1 MFGFAA
7 VSETPFSAE
16 LTKYTIGVD
25 LPAVSAGSALNSP
38 QFSGGV
44 NLPALT
50 GVSATLTNAALDIN
64 GKANITTANVAST
77 TSIAAL
83 TLTGKANVTHPS
95 LLGTFTANVPSIQG
109 KANKNLPSQTAIST
123 AVFGDSTVVD
133 THNYT
138 VTVANS
144 GSGNKFY
151 IDGVE
156 AAELTLVRGLT
167 YVFDVSDY
175 SNSGHPFRFRDASD
189 NLISTG
195 VTVSGTA
202 GQSGATVTY
211 VVPTSGTQPAKY
223 YCTVHGNGMGNTI
236 NTVGSTTTFVV
247 TVVNEGGNKFAFNYA
262 QNGVA
267 APTLQLVQGTTYT
280 FDVSDSSNSG
290 HPLAFKSGNNSY
302 TTGVTSSGTP
312 GQSGASVTFAVPSGA
327 PNIGLRYYCT
337 SHGNGMGN
345 TITTSGVPV
354 SLTAQ
359 GKATHTPTSV
369 SAVIDKVVPSITGL
383 AFFTLPDVNATIAQN
398 LDDPTGVV
406 FPFEDFAFNFSRERT
421 VTIIAAPTIGNRT
434 VYIPAENRTVTI
446 SPVRTDNVVYII
458 N

>member
-50 GVSATLTNAALDIN
+50 GVSATLTNATLDIN
-64 GKANITTANVAST
+64 GKANITTANVSST

-109 KANKNLPSQTAIST
+109 KANKNLPSQTAMSS
-123 AVFGDSTVVD
+123 AVFGDTAQPAG
-133 THNYT
+133 HNYT
-138 VTVANS
+138 VTVYNS
-144 GSGNKFY
+144 GSGNKYY

-156 AAELTLVRGLT
+156 AAALTLTRGLT
-167 YVFDVSDY
+167 YVFDVSDS
-175 SNSGHPFRFRDASD
+175 SNSGHPFRFKDSAG
-189 NLISTG
+189 NTLTAGITI
-195 VTVSGTA
+195 SGTA
-202 GQSGATVTY
+202 GSSGAKVTY
-211 VVPTSGTQPAKY
+211 VVPTTGTQPARY
-223 YCTVHGNGMGNTI
+223 YCTIHGNSMGNTI
-236 NTVGSTTTFVV
+236 ATVGSSLSFVV
-247 TVVNEGGNKFAFNYA
+247 TVVNSGGNKFAL
-262 QNGVA
+262 NGIT
-267 APTLQLVQGTTYT
+267 APTLQLVRGTTYT
-280 FDVSDSSNSG
+280 FDLSDSSVSG

-312 GQSGASVTFAVPSGA
+312 GQSGASVTFAVPSNA

-337 SHGNGMGN
+337 VHGNGMGN
-345 TITTSGVPV
+345 TITTSGTPIA
-354 SLTAQ
+354 LTAQ
-359 GKATHTPTSV
+359 GQATHTPTSV

-383 AFFTLPDVNATIAQN
+383 AFFTLPDVNAALEQN
-398 LDDPTGVV
+398 LDDPTGVL
-406 FPFEDFAFNFSRERT
+406 FPFEDFAFNFSRERM
-421 VTIIAAPTIGNRT
+421 VTIIAPTIGNRT

-446 SPVRTDNVVYII
+446 SPVRRDNVVYIL

>member
-16 LTKYTIGVD
+16 LTKYTIGVV
-25 LPAVSAGSALNSP
+25 PASVSAASALNAP

-50 GVSATLTNAALDIN
+50 GVSATLTNATLDIN
-64 GKANITTANVAST
+64 GKANITTANVSST

-83 TLTGKANVTHPS
+83 TLSGKANVTQPS

-109 KANKNLPSQTAIST
+109 KANKNLPSQSSILAN
-123 AVFGDSTVVD
+123 VFGDEAVST

-144 GSGNKFY
+144 GSGNKYY

-156 AAELTLVRGLT
+156 AATLTLVRGLT
-167 YVFDVSDY
+167 YVFDVSDNT
-175 SNSGHPFRFRDASD
+175 NSGHPFRFKDASG
-189 NLISTG
+189 NTLTAGITI
-195 VTVSGTA
+195 SGTE

-211 VVPTSGTQPAKY
+211 VVPATGTQPARY

-236 NTVGSTTTFVV
+236 LTVPSTTSFVV
-247 TVVNEGGNKFAFNYA
+247 TVVNSGGNKFSI
-262 QNGVA
+262 NGVV
-267 APTLQLVQGTTYT
+267 APTLQLVRGTTYT
-280 FDVSDSSNSG
+280 FDLSDSSVSG

-312 GQSGASVTFAVPSGA
+312 GQSGASVTFAVPTSA
-327 PNIGLRYYCT
+327 PSIGLRYYCT
-337 SHGNGMGN
+337 AHGNGMGN
-345 TITTSGVPV
+345 TITTSGTPI

-383 AFFTLPDVNATIAQN
+383 AFFTIGSVSGTIAQN
-398 LDDPTGVV
+398 LDDPIGVI
-406 FPFEDFAFNFSRERT
+406 FPFEDFAETFSRGRT
-421 VTIIAAPTIGNRT
+421 VTIIAPTIGNRT
-434 VYIPAENRTVTI
+434 VYIAAENRTVVI
-446 SPVRTDNVVYII
+446 RPVDRDNVVYITS
-458 N
+458 

>member
-123 AVFGDSTVVD
+123 AVFGDSSVVD

-167 YVFDVSDY
+167 YVFDVSDNT
-175 SNSGHPFRFRDASD
+175 NSGHPFRFKDGAG
-189 NLISTG
+189 NTLTLG
-195 VTVSGTA
+195 VTTSGTA
-202 GQSGATVTY
+202 GQTGATVTY
-211 VVPTSGTQPAKY
+211 AIPSSGPQPERY

-236 NTVGSTTTFVV
+236 TTVASATSFIVEVVSTS
-247 TVVNEGGNKFAFNYA
+247 GGNKYKI
-262 QNGVA
+262 NGVT

-280 FDVSDSSNSG
+280 FDLSASSNSG
-290 HPLAFKSGNNSY
+290 HPLAFKSGSYSY

-337 SHGNGMGN
+337 VHGNGMGN
-345 TITTSGVPV
+345 TITTSGLPIG
-354 SLTAQ
+354 LTAQ
-359 GKATHTPTSV
+359 GKATHTPTSLA
-369 SAVIDKVVPSITGL
+369 AVIDKTVPSITGL
-383 AFFTLPDVNATIAQN
+383 AFFTLPDINVTLEQN
-398 LDDPTGVV
+398 LDDPIGVL

-421 VTIIAAPTIGNRT
+421 VTIIPATTIGNRT

-446 SPVRTDNVVYII
+446 SPVRTDNVVYIL

>member
-7 VSETPFSAE
+7 VAETPFSAE

-25 LPAVSAGSALNSP
+25 LADVSAASALNSP

-50 GVSATLTNAALDIN
+50 GVSAALANPALDIN

-83 TLTGKANVTHPS
+83 TSTGAANFTLPAN
-95 LLGTFTANVPSIQG
+95 TAAFTANVPNIEG
-109 KANKNLPSQTAIST
+109 LANTNLPSQTAIST
-123 AVFGDSTVVD
+123 AVYGDSTVVD

-144 GSGNKFY
+144 GSGNKYY
-151 IDGVE
+151 IDAVE
-156 AAELTLVRGLT
+156 APELTLVRGLT
-167 YVFDVSDY
+167 YVFDVSDS
-175 SNSGHPFRFRDASD
+175 SNSGHPFRFKDSSGNTLTAG
-189 NLISTG
+189 ITI
-195 VTVSGTA
+195 SGTA
-202 GQSGATVTY
+202 GQSGATITY
-211 VVPTSGTQPAKY
+211 TIPSTGTQPERY

-236 NTVGSTTTFVV
+236 QTVASATSFVV
-247 TVVNEGGNKFAFNYA
+247 EVVSTSGGNKYRI
-262 QNGVA
+262 NGIT

-280 FDVSDSSNSG
+280 FDLSDSSNSG

-337 SHGNGMGN
+337 VHGNAMGN
-345 TITTSGVPV
+345 TITTSGLPI

-359 GKATHTPTSV
+359 GQATATQPSV
-369 SAVIDKVVPSITGL
+369 AAVLANAVPSITGI
-383 AFFTLPDVNATIAQN
+383 ANFTLPNINVSSAVN
-398 LDDPTGVV
+398 LSEPVGVL
-406 FPFEDFAFNFSRERT
+406 FPFDDFAANYSRYRT
-421 VTIIAAPTIGNRT
+421 VTIIAPTIGNRT
-434 VYIPAENRTVTI
+434 VIIPAENRTVVVR
-446 SPVRTDNVVYII
+446 PVRTDNVVYIT